1 MYKLKLNPQTSGYGV
16 TPGDDVKRQQM
27 DGGRGRYYI
36 DVMNRTGFVG
46 DIFI

>member
-27 DGGRGRYYI
+27 EAVVALLHRCK
-36 DVMNRTGFVG
+36 T
-46 DIFI
+46 